1 MSFAIDLDGPRV
13 DPAAGARAQELV
25 ILLHGLGADGNDLI
39 SLAPI
44 FAQILPGAAFVAPN
58 APFPCD
64 MAPFGHQW
72 FSFGDRDPGAILA
85 GVRASAPQ
93 VDAFIDAELARAG
106 LSDERLA
113 LVGFSQGTIMALHV
127 ALRRAAP
134 CAGVIGYSGALAGP
148 EVLAEEIKSRP
159 PVLLVHGDAD
169 EIVPFPSMAAAEQAL
184 RANGILVH
192 GEARPGLGHSIDETG
207 LQLGATMLK
216 QTLYPDAAE
225 PGAQA
230 PEPEA

>member
-1 MSFAIDLDGPRV
+1 M
-13 DPAAGARAQELV
+13 
-25 ILLHGLGADGNDLI
+25 
-39 SLAPI
+39 
-44 FAQILPGAAFVAPN
+44 
-58 APFPCD
+58 
-64 MAPFGHQW
+64 
-72 FSFGDRDPGAILA
+72 
-85 GVRASAPQ
+85 
-93 VDAFIDAELARAG
+93 
-106 LSDERLA
+106 
-113 LVGFSQGTIMALHV
+113 
-127 ALRRAAP
+127 
-134 CAGVIGYSGALAGP
+134 
-148 EVLAEEIKSRP
+148 AEEIKSRP

-192 GEARPGLGHSIDETG
+192 GEARPGLGHGIDETG